1 MTTPEIKYYDPA
13 SDDGVYDENTIVVFI
28 FLGRGNPPQEAH
40 YNIICDMILESKK
53 HKTCAL
59 LLLGAGPGYEQTE
72 DNPISYKERSAFLHT
87 KLNTDVHDPVHEV
100 FPCKGRILHQPSQSE
115 YRKYVVAV
123 NQLKG
128 EAKKLEEKNPHNI
141 ASNCDY
147 RFLRENPD
155 VAFQGDFAIMLKNN
169 KSTSRDISEFV
180 KNYIEKNS
188 AKYPH
193 ARNAYRLKIV
203 QCAGTKD
210 GDATKLVGTFHAAQ
224 RQLEELQQFGN
235 VEFNV
240 WAYPVVEK
248 EGSGALSATKVRE
261 DARNCYYKYAD
272 DAHKKGHTMTS
283 ASVITKAYLEWKSSS
298 LYNHFYDHATNEF
311 FKQMVI
317 QRSTGIPYPKPK
329 QKEGSFVEQQEPRDD
344 SKLHESISSRVV
356 PPETSSQTSRSKGA
370 RPRAKS
376 PYSRKSKGGDGSR
389 RKRTRKQIKKHR
401 TKQTIRNRRTHNRRT
416 HNRRTHNRH
425 THNRHTHNRR

>member
-13 SDDGVYDENTIVVFI
+13 SDDSKYDENTIVVFI

-40 YNIICDMILESKK
+40 FNIICDMILESKK

-87 KLNTDVHDPVHEV
+87 KLTTDVHDPVHEV
-100 FPCKGRILHQPSQSE
+100 IPCKGRILDQPSQSE

-123 NQLKG
+123 TQLKG
-128 EAKKLEEKNPHNI
+128 DAKNLEEKNPHNI

-147 RFLRENPD
+147 HFLRENPD
-155 VAFQGDFAIMLKNN
+155 GAFQGDFAIMLKNN

-180 KNYIEKNS
+180 KNYVEKNS

-224 RQLEELQQFGN
+224 RQLEELEELQKFRS

-283 ASVITKAYLEWKSSS
+283 ASVITKAYLEWKSSP
-298 LYNHFYDHATNEF
+298 LYNQFYDHATNEF

-317 QRSTGIPYPKPK
+317 QRSTGIPYPNPK
-329 QKEGSFVEQQEPRDD
+329 
-344 SKLHESISSRVV
+344 HN
-356 PPETSSQTSRSKGA
+356 ETSSQTSRSKGA
-370 RPRAKS
+370 RPRAEGARPSAKS

-401 TKQTIRNRRTHNRRT
+401 TKQTIRNRRTRYYQ
-416 HNRRTHNRH
+416 
-425 THNRHTHNRR
+425 